1 MKVWNLRKY
10 PQSDYYTLYALI
22 KLKYCYYKL
31 DTLMCGRV
39 RISTWRHLWPLS
51 IHSTILL
58 DTDIKKKRLN
68 SSRGAETKKE
78 T

>member
-1 MKVWNLRKY
+1 MRG
-10 PQSDYYTLYALI
+10 S
-22 KLKYCYYKL
+22 
-31 DTLMCGRV
+31 V
-39 RISTWRHLWPLS
+39 RISTWKHLWPLS

-68 SSRGAETKKE
+68 SSRGEETKKK